1 MKDQNTPT
9 NTQVCNH
16 CGKHALDFEH
26 FAQCGSSSNVVIA
39 TSAVPTVY
47 SDCKNCGKSVP
58 NDAVCKGIDKK
69 YSQTEVDQMVSQAV
83 NKAEKIT
90 GDTSDGFHTF
100 NELYEFR
107 MLYNAHL
114 FNEWGRHKTY
124 PVLKSKRHADGQ
136 LCFGG
141 GWFIVMAQLPSG
153 QISNH
158 YENKYWNLFDITAFD
173 VPPWEFDGHTAQDVA
188 KRLRAELNRDE
199 TPKGDK

>member
-9 NTQVCNH
+9 NTLEYRLKEILDELWDDDGVWYT
-16 CGKHALDFEH
+16 GK
-26 FAQCGSSSNVVIA
+26 G
-39 TSAVPTVY
+39 
-47 SDCKNCGKSVP
+47 SVP
-58 NDAVCKGIDKK
+58 AEKALLILIK
-69 YSQTEVDQMVSQAV
+69 EELSQAV

-114 FNEWGRHKTY
+114 FNEWDKHKTY

-136 LCFGG
+136 LCFGC

-158 YENKYWNLFDITAFD
+158 YENKYWNLFDITTFD
-173 VPPWEFDGHTAQDVA
+173 VPLWEFDGHTAQDVA
-188 KRLRAELNRDE
+188 KRLKAELNRDE
-199 TPKGDK
+199 TPKQVEDKTNTHMEGNENE

>member
-1 MKDQNTPT
+1 MSNQNTPT
-9 NTQVCNH
+9 NTLEEVLDTFGTKAIVTYRKDGSGEPDYQAEREKAIQQVE
-16 CGKHALDFEH
+16 AL
-26 FAQCGSSSNVVIA
+26 IA
-39 TSAVPTVY
+39 
-47 SDCKNCGKSVP
+47 
-58 NDAVCKGIDKK
+58 
-69 YSQTEVDQMVSQAV
+69 QAV

-114 FNEWGRHKTY
+114 FNEWDKHKTY

-136 LCFGG
+136 LCFGC

-158 YENKYWNLFDITAFD
+158 YENKYWDLFDITAFD

-199 TPKGDK
+199 TPNQVENKTNNHMEGNENE